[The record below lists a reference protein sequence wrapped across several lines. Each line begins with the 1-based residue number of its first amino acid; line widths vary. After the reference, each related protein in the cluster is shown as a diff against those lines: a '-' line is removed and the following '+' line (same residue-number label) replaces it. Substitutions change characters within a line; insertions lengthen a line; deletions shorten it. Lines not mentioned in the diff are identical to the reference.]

1 MKPRR
6 PAAEVLRDH
15 ADRLMQ
21 IDGVVG
27 VYEGRLEN
35 GDTSI
40 VVMVETDRPGLDG
53 EISPELEGYPVRIE
67 AGGAVRPLR

>member
-6 PAAEVLRDH
+6 TAAEVIHDH
-15 ADRLMQ
+15 ADRLMK

-35 GDTSI
+35 DETSI
-40 VVMVETDRPGLDG
+40 VVMVEADRPGLDR
-53 EISPELEGYPVRIE
+53 EIAPVLEGYPVRIE
-67 AGGAVRPLR
+67 VAGVIRPLR